1 MAFQVQT
8 ASAMPSARFPIT
20 GLYRVQVSG
29 WDKNEAFF
37 VEKSEMEWNEGSG
50 KRVKLSNAVPDGAV
64 IFLRWLQS
72 LSAAPAQPVPYEAE
86 FLAVDPKRPTAIP
99 ATPSHCGSWSARRQ

>member
-1 MAFQVQT
+1 MA
-8 ASAMPSARFPIT
+8 SARFPIT
-20 GLYRVQVSG
+20 GLYRVEVSG

-72 LSAAPAQPVPYEAE
+72 LRTEPTRPVPYEAE
-86 FLAVDPKRPTAIP
+86 FLAV
-99 ATPSHCGSWSARRQ
+99 TPDGQSQFRLHPVIARTVGHNASVN

>member
-1 MAFQVQT
+1 
-8 ASAMPSARFPIT
+8 MPSARFPIT
-20 GLYRVQVSG
+20 GLYRVEVSG

-64 IFLRWLQS
+64 IFLRWVPS
-72 LSAAPAQPVPYEAE
+72 LSAAPAPPVPYEAE
-86 FLAVDPKRPTAIP
+86 FLAV
-99 ATPSHCGSWSARRQ
+99 TPDGHQQFRLHPVIAQAVGREVSIN

>member
-1 MAFQVQT
+1 MA
-8 ASAMPSARFPIT
+8 SARFPII
-20 GLYRVQVSG
+20 GLYRVEVSG

-72 LSAAPAQPVPYEAE
+72 LSAAPAHPVPYEAE
-86 FLAVDPKRPTAIP
+86 FLAVTPNGQQQFRLHRVIAREMEREAAIN
-99 ATPSHCGSWSARRQ
+99 

>member
-1 MAFQVQT
+1 
-8 ASAMPSARFPIT
+8 MPSVRFPIT
-20 GLYRVQVSG
+20 GLYRVEVSG

-37 VEKSEMEWNEGSG
+37 VEKSEMEWNERSG

-72 LSAAPAQPVPYEAE
+72 LGVEPMHPVPYEAE
-86 FLAVDPKRPTAIP
+86 FLAV
-99 ATPSHCGSWSARRQ
+99 TPGGQGQFRLHPVMARTVEREASIN